1 MVSDP
6 PMIRT
11 ARLFLRPPVQED
23 LSAWAAFLADAEAM
37 RFLGGAQPREIA
49 WRSLAVV
56 AGSWALKGFGMFSVL
71 ERETGRWIGRIGPW
85 QPEGWSGPE
94 IGYALARHAWGK
106 GYALEAAA
114 ASIDWAL
121 ETLGWPEF
129 IHHIA
134 PENAASAALAAR
146 LGSTYRGPGR
156 LPPPWDKER
165 IDFWG
170 QTAAQWRQRR
180 GGAG

>member
-1 MVSDP
+1 MASDP

-11 ARLFLRPPVQED
+11 ARLLLRPPVQED
-23 LSAWAAFLADAEAM
+23 LSAW
-37 RFLGGAQPREIA
+37 
-49 WRSLAVV
+49 
-56 AGSWALKGFGMFSVL
+56 
-71 ERETGRWIGRIGPW
+71 
-85 QPEGWSGPE
+85 
-94 IGYALARHAWGK
+94 
-106 GYALEAAA
+106 
-114 ASIDWAL
+114 
-121 ETLGWPEF
+121 
-129 IHHIA
+129 
-134 PENAASAALAAR
+134 AALAAR